1 MTDIALAL
9 VDLRHVEALAALPA
23 LTVAD
28 CGAALGWR
36 HAPFDGALA
45 DHTITRLHIGPD
57 CCERLLPSR
66 ALLEAA
72 LAFAAGSGLGVSLA
86 SPLMADAALER
97 LRALLHLLPA
107 GAEAVANDWGTLH
120 LLAVE
125 FPALVP
131 VAGRMLCKMVK
142 DPRLPAAEWARLYPH
157 GIHAAPF
164 GAVLAR
170 LGVRRI
176 EMDAPPFATAADFAG
191 GRLPVGVHAPF
202 GIATKGRTCRIGALH
217 QIDAAKFAPSFG
229 CARECLSYTAA
240 LERPHATTD
249 LETRMRGT
257 AMLYRHSPAMA
268 AAVLDA
274 AGAGTI
280 DRIILS
286 GDWH

>member
-9 VDLRHVEALAALPA
+9 VDLRHVDKLAALPA
-23 LTVAD
+23 LTVAG
-28 CGAALGWR
+28 CGAALGWQ
-36 HAPFDGALA
+36 HVPFDGALA
-45 DHTITRLHIGPD
+45 ERPITRLSIGPD

-72 LAFAAGSGLGVSLA
+72 LAFAASRGLGVSLA
-86 SPLMADAALER
+86 SPLMADAALET
-97 LRALLHLLPA
+97 LRALLGRLPA

-120 LLAVE
+120 LVAAE

-142 DPRLPAAEWARLYPH
+142 DPRLPTAEWARLYPH
-157 GIHAAPF
+157 GVHAAPF

-170 LGVRRI
+170 LGVQRI
-176 EMDAPPFATAADFAG
+176 EMDAAPFATAADFAG

-202 GIATKGRTCRIGALH
+202 GVATKGRTCRIGALH
-217 QIDAAKFAPSFG
+217 RDNGEKFAPAFG
-229 CARECLSYTAA
+229 CSRECLTYTTA
-240 LERPHATTD
+240 LQRPQADTD

-274 AGAGTI
+274 ANGGSV